1 MFKTEKISE
10 AMSAAG
16 FDSWGVVRITPSL
29 LSDAKEH
36 FEEWLA
42 EGNADTLGYLHRNL
56 DKRFAPEVLMEGAV
70 SIIVGAVSYKNELSM
85 GYEADFDAKIA
96 SYARANDYHTVIKD
110 MLHQVALLL
119 GLSDRRSYKVC
130 VDSVPLAEKSL
141 ARLAGIGWQ
150 GRNSLII
157 SPSLGSFIHLG
168 ELIVREEADSYS
180 LAFEGDGCVG
190 CKRCLL
196 RCPTG
201 AINPNRT
208 INTTLCISNR
218 TIEQGES
225 NFDSKGWIFGCDEC
239 QSCCPHN
246 AKAPLAT
253 NPRLAPTFNPLDY
266 TADFWA
272 NLTPEEA
279 KKEFGHTPL
288 ARKFQK

>member
-1 MFKTEKISE
+1 MFKMAKISE
-10 AMSAAG
+10 AMSSAG
-16 FDSWGVVRITPSL
+16 FDSWGVVRLTPSL
-29 LSDAKEH
+29 LSDAKGH
-36 FEEWLA
+36 FEQWLA
-42 EGNADTLGYLHRNL
+42 EGNAEGLNYLHRNL
-56 DKRFAPEVLMEGAV
+56 DKRFAPEELMEGAV

-85 GYEADFDAKIA
+85 GYEADFDAKVA
-96 SYARANDYHTVIKD
+96 SYARANDYHTTLRD
-110 MLHQVALLL
+110 MLHSVAQQL
-119 GLSDRRSYKVC
+119 GLTDRHDYKVC

-150 GRNSLII
+150 GRNSLIV

-168 ELIVREEADSYS
+168 ELIVRESVDTYS

-225 NFDSKGWIFGCDEC
+225 GFDSHGWIFGCDEC

-246 AKAPLAT
+246 AKAPLWV
-253 NPRLAPTFNPLDY
+253 NPRFEPTFNPLDY
-266 TADFWA
+266 NSDFWA

-279 KKEFGHTPL
+279 KKRFGHTAL